1 MVQTAPMALTVKPPL
16 SRLKTVSL
24 KFPTTTAQPG
34 LHSGTFKVQMVR
46 MEQTV
51 RMALTVGTDK
61 MARTVKLLPS
71 RLKTVSLRFPTT
83 TAQLGLHLG
92 MFKVL
97 TEQMVETVP
106 MVVTEKTARTE
117 KTVSPL
123 NFVSIQRQTSGR
135 FLTTMAQLGFLSE

>member
-1 MVQTAPMALTVKPPL
+1 MAMTVATVRTVKLLP
-16 SRLKTVSL
+16 SRLKAASL
-24 KFPTTTAQPG
+24 RFPTTTAQLG
-34 LHSGTFKVQMVR
+34 HLSEMFKVQMVR

-51 RMALTVGTDK
+51 RMVQTAPMV
-61 MARTVKLLPS
+61 RTAKPPLS